1 MNKKQLHLPSL
12 SLRASLLLLIL
23 ELRLPF
29 GLYAAL
35 SAEKII
41 LAKLLFGL
49 ITAGM
54 LVILILPENPNGG

>member
-1 MNKKQLHLPSL
+1 MNKKQWHLPTL
-12 SLRASLLLLIL
+12 SMRASLLLLIL
-23 ELRLPF
+23 ELSLPF

-35 SAEKII
+35 SAEEII

-54 LVILILPENPNGG
+54 LVILILPENPKG

>member
-1 MNKKQLHLPSL
+1 MNNKQLHLPTL

-23 ELRLPF
+23 ELSLPF

-35 SAEKII
+35 SAEEII
-41 LAKLLFGL
+41 LAKLLFSL

-54 LVILILPENPNGG
+54 LAIFILPENPKR

>member
-1 MNKKQLHLPSL
+1 MNKKQLHLPTL
-12 SLRASLLLLIL
+12 SMRASLLLLIL
-23 ELRLPF
+23 ELSLPF

-54 LVILILPENPNGG
+54 LVILILPENPKG

>member
-1 MNKKQLHLPSL
+1 MKPKQNHLPTL

-23 ELRLPF
+23 ELSLPF

-54 LVILILPENPNGG
+54 LVILILPENPKG

>member
-1 MNKKQLHLPSL
+1 MNKKQLHLPTL
-12 SLRASLLLLIL
+12 SMRASLLLLIL
-23 ELRLPF
+23 ELSLPF

-49 ITAGM
+49 ISAGM
-54 LVILILPENPNGG
+54 LVILILPENSKG

>member
-1 MNKKQLHLPSL
+1 MNKKQLHLPTL
-12 SLRASLLLLIL
+12 SMRASLLLLIL
-23 ELRLPF
+23 ELSLPF

-54 LVILILPENPNGG
+54 LMILILPENPKG

>member
-1 MNKKQLHLPSL
+1 MNKKQLHLPTL

-23 ELRLPF
+23 ELSLPF

-35 SAEKII
+35 SAEEII
-41 LAKLLFGL
+41 LAQLLFGL

-54 LVILILPENPNGG
+54 LVILILPENPKG

>member
-1 MNKKQLHLPSL
+1 MNKKKLHLPTL

-23 ELRLPF
+23 ELSLPF

-54 LVILILPENPNGG
+54 LMILILPENPKG

>member
-1 MNKKQLHLPSL
+1 MKPKQNHLPTL

-23 ELRLPF
+23 ELSLPF

-54 LVILILPENPNGG
+54 LLILILPENPKG

>member
-1 MNKKQLHLPSL
+1 MKPKQNHLPTL
-12 SLRASLLLLIL
+12 SLWASLLLLIL
-23 ELRLPF
+23 ELSLPF

-54 LVILILPENPNGG
+54 LVILILPENPKG

>member
-1 MNKKQLHLPSL
+1 MNKKQLHLPAL

-23 ELRLPF
+23 ELSLPF

-54 LVILILPENPNGG
+54 LMILILPENPKG

>member
-1 MNKKQLHLPSL
+1 
-12 SLRASLLLLIL
+12 LRASLLLLIL
-23 ELRLPF
+23 ELSLPF

-54 LVILILPENPNGG
+54 LVILILPENPKG

>member
-1 MNKKQLHLPSL
+1 MNKKQLHLPTL
-12 SLRASLLLLIL
+12 SMRASLLLLIL
-23 ELRLPF
+23 ELSLPF
-29 GLYAAL
+29 GLYAAM

-54 LVILILPENPNGG
+54 LMILILPENPKG

>member
-1 MNKKQLHLPSL
+1 MNKKQLHLPTL
-12 SLRASLLLLIL
+12 SMRASLLLLIL
-23 ELRLPF
+23 ELSLPF

-35 SAEKII
+35 SAEEII

-54 LVILILPENPNGG
+54 LVILILPENPKS

>member
-1 MNKKQLHLPSL
+1 MNKKQLHLPTL
-12 SLRASLLLLIL
+12 SMRASLLLLIL
-23 ELRLPF
+23 ELSLPF

-35 SAEKII
+35 SAEEII

-54 LVILILPENPNGG
+54 LVI